1 MTRHWLAALAAGL
14 MLPTVAAAQVRR
26 TPVETNWNAKFRI
39 TPYVGFS
46 PGFKSKGTRAIYT
59 GGAQPQLYSE
69 YYEFDY
75 AAGPVT
81 GLSAEFQVAPRYSIV
96 ASAAWNNRNHT
107 TVHEGDGDLRLDNGS
122 QFWFAKLG
130 ASLRMLEV
138 EPDMQMRRINAAVF
152 AGAALI
158 REIPETSI
166 FSTSAFTSGA
176 NHYGANVGAEAE
188 LPFANR
194 KLAFQAALEDYLVFW
209 SKDAL
214 YLRYENETM
223 NAYGPEAISEISADR
238 SNFLVMRVGL
248 AFRFGG
254 Q

>member
-1 MTRHWLAALAAGL
+1 MNRHWLAALAAGL
-14 MLPTVAAAQVRR
+14 MLPSVAAAQITRV
-26 TPVETNWNAKFRI
+26 PADDNVSAKFRVS
-39 TPYVGFS
+39 PYVGFS

-81 GLSAEFQVAPRYSIV
+81 GLSAEYQIAPRYNVV
-96 ASAAWNNRNHT
+96 AAVAWNNRPRT
-107 TVHEGDGDLRLDNGS
+107 TVHEEDGDLRPEMGS

-130 ASLRMLEV
+130 AALRFREF
-138 EPDMQMRRINAAVF
+138 EPDMQMRRVNAALF
-152 AGAALI
+152 AGAAFI
-158 REIPETSI
+158 REVPKTSI
-166 FSTSAFTSGA
+166 FSTSSFTTGA
-176 NHYGANVGAEAE
+176 NHFGANVGAEAE

-194 KLAFQAALEDYLVFW
+194 KLAFQAAVEDYLVIW

-214 YLRYENETM
+214 YRRYENETM
-223 NAYGPEAISEISADR
+223 NVYGPDAISEISASR

-248 AFRFGG
+248 AFRFG